1 MNNSP
6 SPFCKVITSVARDE
20 CMAYQHDTEFHD
32 EDLPKASPFPGG
44 VSVVS
49 LGGKSPVV
57 DAAPS
62 TEDLTAEVTDK
73 AQQLVALRERQAQ
86 IERAKAELEEL
97 RRRRAEFD
105 SGRNEMRDRLIR
117 SIALLEQSELAAR
130 RDAEQLK
137 KSLTGLRAVNAS
149 VQDLNEKAWN
159 ADTWHRDLSRDLA
172 ILENARNELNSA
184 TLTWPVLTGSEAGD
198 PAKRSSTR
206 PNLESLTFL
215 QLARLG
221 LALLWPLLLLAMLG
235 FGFLTFLV
243 LRK

>member
-6 SPFCKVITSVARDE
+6 SPFSKEITSVPGDK

-32 EDLPKASPFPGG
+32 EDLPKPSPFPGG

-57 DAAPS
+57 DPAPS
-62 TEDLTAEVTDK
+62 TEELTAEVTDK
-73 AQQLVALRERQAQ
+73 AQQLVALRERQSQ

-97 RRRRAEFD
+97 RRRRSEFD

-159 ADTWHRDLSRDLA
+159 AETWHRDLSRDLA

-184 TLTWPVLTGSEAGD
+184 TLTWPVLAGSEAGD
-198 PAKRSSTR
+198 PAKRSSHRTSLE
-206 PNLESLTFL
+206 NLSFL

-221 LALLWPLLLLAMLG
+221 LALLWPLLLLAFLG